1 MAISTSGEVLN
12 LANEIAQQYEIP
24 IPLLDIAEEEFIKV
38 IYDDYGSTTFD
49 GLTWFDAE
57 TDDFFI
63 HLNTNSLRN
72 NKPNSVK
79 GRFTL
84 AHELG
89 HYFIPH
95 HRLGLINGE
104 LKPHGSVNY
113 LTNQSAWQLE
123 RDADVFASNLLM
135 PTNSVKELIKGR
147 RFDFSVIEDMA
158 ERYKVSKSAA
168 ALRFT
173 DIGNAPVLVVYAMDG
188 KIQWVS
194 KSEDFP
200 FWRLRYGNGKGDR
213 VPENTVMGTYFYGH
227 DNSDCKQEETVY
239 AGDCFDTRREEDN
252 DRKFIEWCIEFQ
264 NKAFSVFWEKG
275 YGH

>member
-1 MAISTSGEVLN
+1 MAISTRGEVLN
-12 LANEIAQQYEIP
+12 LANEIAGRYEEP
-24 IPLLDIAEEEFIKV
+24 IPLLEIAEEELIRV
-38 IYDDYGSTTFD
+38 ICDDYGSTTFD

-63 HLNTNSLRN
+63 HLNTNRMRN
-72 NKPNSVK
+72 NKPDSVK

-123 RDADVFASNLLM
+123 READSFASNMLM
-135 PTNSVKELIKGR
+135 PTYSVKELIKGR
-147 RFDFSVIEDMA
+147 RFDFSVIDDMT

-168 ALRFT
+168 ALRFS
-173 DIGNAPVLVVYAMDG
+173 DIGNAPILLVYAMDG
-188 KIQWVS
+188 KIQWVR

-200 FWRLRYGNGKGDR
+200 FRRLRYGNGKGDR
-213 VPENTVMGTYFYGH
+213 VPENTVMGTYFYEH
-227 DNSDCKQEETVY
+227 DNSDCKQEETIY

-275 YGH
+275 Y

>member
-1 MAISTSGEVLN
+1 MAISTGGKVLN
-12 LANEIAQQYEIP
+12 LANEIAQKYEIP
-24 IPLLDIAEEEFIKV
+24 IPLLDIAEEELIKV
-38 IYDDYGSTTFD
+38 ICDDYGSTTFD
-49 GLTWFDAE
+49 GLTWFDTE

-63 HLNTNSLRN
+63 HLNTNRMRN
-72 NKPNSVK
+72 NKPESVK

-95 HRLGLINGE
+95 HRQGLISGE

-113 LTNQSAWQLE
+113 LIIQSEWQLE
-123 RDADVFASNLLM
+123 RDADAFASNLLM
-135 PTNSVKELIKGR
+135 PTNSVKDLILGR
-147 RFDFSVIEDMA
+147 RFDFSVIDDMA
-158 ERYKVSKSAA
+158 EKYKVSKSAA
-168 ALRFT
+168 ALRFA
-173 DIGNAPVLVVYAMDG
+173 DIGNAPIMVVYAMDG

-194 KSEDFP
+194 RSEDFP

-213 VPENTVMGTYFYGH
+213 VPENTVMGTYFYEQ

-252 DRKFIEWCIEFQ
+252 DRKFIEWCIGFQ

-275 YGH
+275 Y

>member
-12 LANEIAQQYEIP
+12 LANEIAQQYEMP

-95 HRLGLINGE
+95 HRQGLINGE

-147 RFDFSVIEDMA
+147 RFDFSVIDDMS
-158 ERYKVSKSAA
+158 EMYKVSKSAA
-168 ALRFT
+168 ALRFA
-173 DIGNAPVLVVYAMDG
+173 DIGNAPIMAVYAMDG

-213 VPENTVMGTYFYGH
+213 VPENTVMGTYFYEH
-227 DNSDCKQEETVY
+227 DSSDCKHEETVY

-275 YGH
+275 YGL